1 MLSVCKSIVRGG
13 DSEKT
18 ILENLCS
25 SHPKLVTNRVAKII
39 MEESRDLC
47 KRGSGSLLQK
57 KDFQDVFKYKWDMLK
72 LELEK

>member
-1 MLSVCKSIVRGG
+1 
-13 DSEKT
+13 
-18 ILENLCS
+18 
-25 SHPKLVTNRVAKII
+25 

-57 KDFQDVFKYKWDMLK
+57 KDFQDVFKYKWDELK